1 MQNINDLKVEKTMD
15 RMIKATNKN
24 CYHLEGNVVP
34 IEIQNGIKTTNT
46 AIGFFPYML
55 DLIFATH
62 KKCRQKHRVAWKRRF
77 DKLQNTLW
85 NKVRRELT
93 AIKRTISN

>member
-1 MQNINDLKVEKTMD
+1 MD

-93 AIKRTISN
+93 AIKRTISK